1 MATFT
6 ITGPFPVL
14 DKLPGD
20 TLTSDELAEWDV
32 PWLTETGH
40 IVLEGAAAS
49 PSEAA
54 PAEVPATEAAPADT
68 NKEG

>member
-1 MATFT
+1 MSTYT

-14 DKLPGD
+14 DKQPGE
-20 TLTSDELAEWDV
+20 TLTSDELAKWDIA
-32 PWLTETGH
+32 WLTETGH
-40 IVLEGAAAS
+40 IASGDAAT
-49 PSEAA
+49 PSEAI

>member
-1 MATFT
+1 MATYT

-14 DKLPGD
+14 GKQPGD
-20 TLTSDELAEWDV
+20 SLSSTELAEWDIA
-32 PWLTETGH
+32 WLTETGH
-40 IVLEGAAAS
+40 IVEDGAAT

>member
-40 IVLEGAAAS
+40 IVPEDAATTS
-49 PSEAA
+49 
-54 PAEVPATEAAPADT
+54 TEAAPADT

>member
-1 MATFT
+1 MATYR

-14 DKLPGD
+14 DKQPGD

-40 IVLEGAAAS
+40 IVEDGVAT